1 MFDFL
6 SCSFKFPGL
15 LETQWYLSPNCEIAA
30 RPMLIEC
37 NYPDHSS
44 NPHSFIPQMLTE
56 YFPGSSHCI
65 RHWGALRIQRFC
77 SVLKELPIYYRD
89 RCAYKNYD
97 IIWDV
102 IVCKIRHQSK
112 KQKEVKT
119 IQERRY
125 SK

>member
-1 MFDFL
+1 MFGFL
-6 SCSFKFPGL
+6 SCSFKFPVPF
-15 LETQWYLSPNCEIAA
+15 ETQCYLSPNCEIAA

-44 NPHSFIPQMLTE
+44 NPHSFIPQILTE
-56 YFPGSSHCI
+56 YFPGPSHCI

-77 SVLKELPIYYRD
+77 SVLKEFPIYYRD
-89 RCAYKNYD
+89 RCAYKNYN

-102 IVCKIRHQSK
+102 IMCKISHQSK
-112 KQKEVKT
+112 KQREVKT
-119 IQERRY
+119 IQERWY